1 MDMTQTLTARGRA
14 ASDRPDSVTLSR
26 LDAAGLVREARA
38 IAGLTQQELA
48 DRLGTKQSVI
58 SRWERGIEVPRV
70 DTLARILQA
79 CGFEADLRFRRHD
92 DVDRSQI
99 LQQLMMSPAE
109 RAEQLSGA
117 VDAVMEA
124 RQAMKASTAA

>member
-1 MDMTQTLTARGRA
+1 M
-14 ASDRPDSVTLSR
+14 
-26 LDAAGLVREARA
+26 
-38 IAGLTQQELA
+38 
-48 DRLGTKQSVI
+48 I

-99 LQQLMMSPAE
+99 RQQLAMAPAE
-109 RAEQLSGA
+109 QAVQLS
-117 VDAVMEA
+117 DI
-124 RQAMKASTAA
+124 RSTACWRLGGR

>member
-1 MDMTQTLTARGRA
+1 MAPTLTAQ
-14 ASDRPDSVTLSR
+14 DRPTTTTLSR
-26 LDAAGLVREARA
+26 LDAASLVREART

-48 DRLGTKQSVI
+48 DRLDTKQSVI
-58 SRWERGIEVPRV
+58 SRWERGTEVPRV

-99 LQQLMMSPAE
+99 RGHLEMDPVDRMASSESVSELVA
-109 RAEQLSGA
+109 LVGA
-117 VDAVMEA
+117 
-124 RQAMKASTAA
+124 R

>member
-1 MDMTQTLTARGRA
+1 MDMAQTVARTRTA
-14 ASDRPDSVTLSR
+14 DRPDSVTLSR
-26 LDAAGLVREARA
+26 LDAAGLIREART

-48 DRLGTKQSVI
+48 ERLGTKQSVI

-99 LQQLMMSPAE
+99 LQQLRMSPAE

-117 VDAVMEA
+117 VDALMEA
-124 RQAMKASTAA
+124 RQAMKVST